1 MTTPQKMEKETF
13 LSTLHT
19 SRSELD
25 RALAQ
30 VDESRLEEP
39 GVSGFMSVKDILAH
53 ITWFEKEML
62 AVLDQRTL
70 AGSNWW
76 DLPAGER
83 NQHIFATNRDRPLA
97 EVRASAQQVY
107 ALLLQAL
114 EGLEENELNDP
125 SRFRNMPPD
134 WIPYQLLAGNTYD
147 HYDHHAADIR
157 RWLAAQGG

>member
-1 MTTPQKMEKETF
+1 MEKETF
-13 LSTLHT
+13 VSTLRT

-25 RALAQ
+25 RAVAQ
-30 VDESRLEEP
+30 VDEGRLEEP

-53 ITWFEKEML
+53 ITWFENEML
-62 AVLDQRTL
+62 SVLDQHTL
-70 AGSNWW
+70 AGSDWW

-83 NQHIFATNRDRPLA
+83 NEHIFTANRDRPLA
-97 EVRASAQQVY
+97 EVRAGAHQVY

-114 EGLEENELNDP
+114 EGLDEGDLNDP

>member
-1 MTTPQKMEKETF
+1 MKKETF
-13 LSTLHT
+13 LSTLRT

-30 VDESRLEEP
+30 VNEGRLEEP

-70 AGSNWW
+70 AGSDWW
-76 DLPAGER
+76 DLPSDER
-83 NQHIFATNRDRPLA
+83 NDRIFAANRDRPLA
-97 EVRASAQQVY
+97 EVRAGAHQVY

-114 EGLEENELNDP
+114 EGLDEGDLNDP
-125 SRFRNMPPD
+125 SRFRDMPLD
-134 WIPYQLLAGNTYD
+134 WIPYQLLAGNTCD